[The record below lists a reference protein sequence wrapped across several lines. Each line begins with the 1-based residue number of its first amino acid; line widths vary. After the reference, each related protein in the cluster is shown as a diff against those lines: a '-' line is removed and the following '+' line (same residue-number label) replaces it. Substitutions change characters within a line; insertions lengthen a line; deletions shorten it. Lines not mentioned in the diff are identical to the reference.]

1 MSQNRNR
8 ILDYLSAVHGTIESE
23 LIQVDQYL
31 ADEDDGEN
39 HTVQEGKEQAVSA
52 IDDAIARLNA
62 LRKDIDNLPHG
73 KFCKKHNID
82 E

>member
-1 MSQNRNR
+1 MSRSRNR
-8 ILDYLSAVHGTIESE
+8 VLDYLSAVHSTLESE

-31 ADEDDGEN
+31 ADADDGED
-39 HTVQEGKEQAVSA
+39 HSVREGIEYGVSA
-52 IDDAIARLNA
+52 IDDAIMRLNA

-73 KFCKKHNID
+73 RFCKKHGII